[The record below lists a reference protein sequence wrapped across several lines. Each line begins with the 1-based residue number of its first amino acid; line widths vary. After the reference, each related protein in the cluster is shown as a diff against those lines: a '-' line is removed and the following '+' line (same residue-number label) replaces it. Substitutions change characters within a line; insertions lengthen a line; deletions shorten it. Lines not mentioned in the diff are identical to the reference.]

1 MAPKLDTR
9 TLSQKHLELIVDGD
23 VDNMPLLAVVAWE
36 DCLMERMR
44 CGAEQEDVSVKWKP
58 VDGGPKR
65 QRICA
70 SSSSSSSS
78 VLQVAKNDTAAHKEE
93 PIAKVRG
100 YYKTVATLHSEGDF
114 PMPRLPHMLIEVR
127 EDAALLLDMQVDFN
141 RLRVLGEVRCEGTII
156 CGEGI
161 VKKRGREIQTMV
173 VDNDNGAWELETSHN
188 ECYGGFISAVVTP
201 AVSGSCFA
209 ALQVDPKLDPDTLV
223 DSDIEVEP
231 RRPLAMD
238 TQNHD
243 VICKFTIESFDQRQ
257 KEPLVFTHLLRPIE
271 SGAIEMQRTLEDVFK
286 AYSGEAP
293 SLKLYRMVQC
303 VGNKGDAI

>member
-1 MAPKLDTR
+1 MALKLDTR

-36 DCLMERMR
+36 DCLMERMLF
-44 CGAEQEDVSVKWKP
+44 GAEQEDVSVKWKP

-70 SSSSSSSS
+70 SSSSS

-161 VKKRGREIQTMV
+161 LKKRGREIQTRV

-231 RRPLAMD
+231 RPPLAMD

-257 KEPLVFTHLLRPIE
+257 KEPLVFTHLLRPIQ
-271 SGAIEMQRTLEDVFK
+271 SGAIEMQRTLEDVFN
-286 AYSGEAP
+286 AYSGESP
-293 SLKLYRMVQC
+293 SLKLHRMVQC
-303 VGNKGDAI
+303 VGNKGDAV

>member
-1 MAPKLDTR
+1 MALKLDTR

-70 SSSSSSSS
+70 SSSSS

-127 EDAALLLDMQVDFN
+127 EDAALLFDMQVNFN
-141 RLRVLGEVRCEGTII
+141 RLRVLGEVRCCGTII

>member
-1 MAPKLDTR
+1 MALKLDTR

-36 DCLMERMR
+36 DCLMERMLF
-44 CGAEQEDVSVKWKP
+44 GAEQEDVSVKWKP

-70 SSSSSSSS
+70 SSSSSS

>member
-1 MAPKLDTR
+1 MALKLDTR

-70 SSSSSSSS
+70 SSSS

>member
-36 DCLMERMR
+36 DCLMERMLF
-44 CGAEQEDVSVKWKP
+44 GAEQEDVSVKWKP

-70 SSSSSSSS
+70 SSSSSSS

>member
-1 MAPKLDTR
+1 MALKLDTR

-70 SSSSSSSS
+70 SSSSS

-141 RLRVLGEVRCEGTII
+141 RLRVLGEVEFEGTII

-161 VKKRGREIQTMV
+161 VKKRGREIQTRV

-188 ECYGGFISAVVTP
+188 QSYGGFISAVVTP

-231 RRPLAMD
+231 RPPLAMD

-271 SGAIEMQRTLEDVFK
+271 SGAIEIQRTLEDGFK
-286 AYSGEAP
+286 AYSGEPP
-293 SLKLYRMVQC
+293 SLQLYRMVQC

>member
-9 TLSQKHLELIVDGD
+9 TLSQEQLEFI
-23 VDNMPLLAVVAWE
+23 DNMPLLAVDAWE
-36 DCLMERMR
+36 DGLEKHMP
-44 CGAEQEDVSVKWKP
+44 CGAKQEEAAVNWKP

-70 SSSSSSSS
+70 SSSSSSS